1 MKENKMLVADF
12 AKLKEAKD
20 AISKM
25 RRGTEIN
32 ATDLLNVFEDT
43 INSFEERAI
52 ESDEEVV
59 NRVLDQFK
67 DGKAGNEV
75 INKAIENELAK
86 REQARKVVDMKND
99 PEVAKKFANCILN
112 GIEKGGNLKLDAA
125 MKQSFGNDIATLVFP
140 QQVET
145 AIRRAWERSERILN
159 IFNRTQR
166 DAIPYTEQDYT
177 DNDVLARIQSN
188 PLVEKTDQHLE
199 VKYILLAY
207 DFFYKKQTIRRVD
220 LAKAR
225 RNGTEVALVAE
236 LFAELTQQVINGIVT
251 AALITGAST
260 NAGQFIE
267 PIARTTTDVFV
278 NVSTQASVNPTIAE
292 VRAAA
297 DAVITDGNK
306 FLLCSSATKTVLETL
321 AAGHTTGLT
330 YMPTDILLSQVGCAD
345 VITNEALGNAVI
357 ILAEGAYTI
366 GDFEMETF
374 RWERYSFN
382 DECIMS
388 EMLTT
393 GKMRDVRGAAIV
405 LPQAIVLTI
414 TSGTIAVG
422 TGTIANGTYR
432 FISGGVSED
441 IAISSGVG
449 SATRIADGTYR
460 VVSNGI
466 GVDGVARLSLIPA

>member
-12 AKLKEAKD
+12 TKLNDAKNALT
-20 AISKM
+20 KM
-25 RRGTEIN
+25 RRGEAVN
-32 ATDLLNVFEDT
+32 ANDLLNVIEDT
-43 INSFEERAI
+43 LNSFEERAI

-306 FLLCSSATKTVLETL
+306 YLLCSSATKTVLETL
-321 AAGHTTGLT
+321 ASNQTGLV
-330 YMPTDILLSQVGCAD
+330 YMPTETLLAQAGCQGI
-345 VITNEALGNAVI
+345 ITNEIMGNAVI
-357 ILAEGAYTI
+357 ILAQDAYTI

-382 DECIMS
+382 DECFMA
-388 EMLTT
+388 EMYTT
-393 GKMRDVRGAAIV
+393 GKMRDVAGAAIV

-441 IAISSGVG
+441 IAISSGAG
-449 SATRIADGTYR
+449 SATRIANGTYR

-466 GVDGVARLSLIPA
+466 GVDNVAVLSLIPA